1 MPRTRRETLTVIS
14 AFASAISSR
23 TRSCTFSV
31 TSWIASPRSE
41 GRGSVIA
48 RDRPEDLRE
57 QEGADERGAR
67 QHLGPVG
74 GARRAAGLGGGRRGL
89 GGGRLRARSGGRADP
104 GRAQRGAGD
113 LARRASGLGRARGG
127 LLREALGLVGL
138 LAGSLRLR
146 GGLLGLL
153 AGLVLLARELLLL
166 FLGRCALLLQPA
178 DLALGGHLV
187 DLGDARLALGARGLG
202 RRLAVG
208 RGGLRLLGGGHRAAL
223 GGLLARRRVA

>member
-57 QEGADERGAR
+57 QEGADQRGAR

-74 GARRAAGLGGGRRGL
+74 GGRRGAGHRGGAPHARGGAAARAAGR
-89 GGGRLRARSGGRADP
+89 
-104 GRAQRGAGD
+104 
-113 LARRASGLGRARGG
+113 
-127 LLREALGLVGL
+127 
-138 LAGSLRLR
+138 
-146 GGLLGLL
+146 
-153 AGLVLLARELLLL
+153 
-166 FLGRCALLLQPA
+166 
-178 DLALGGHLV
+178 
-187 DLGDARLALGARGLG
+187 
-202 RRLAVG
+202 G
-208 RGGLRLLGGGHRAAL
+208 RG
-223 GGLLARRRVA
+223 